1 MKFFQK
7 DRRIEGSGIIIE
19 EGKNRNV
26 SMDDETFGVLYV
38 VGTPIGNLK
47 DISLRA
53 LEILKSVD
61 LIIAEDTRRT
71 SHLLSYYGISKPMES
86 FNERNSFKKIDNIIE
101 RLKSGMKIAQVSDA
115 GMPVISDP
123 GWNLVRRCHE
133 EKIKVEVIPGPSALT
148 SAVAISGFPGT
159 YFYFVGFMPKD
170 KNRRRLLRK
179 IKDNELIER
188 FAFFESP
195 ERLKKT
201 LEDIYNILGDC
212 KIFIARELTKL
223 HEEHFYGTVSQ
234 ALKHFDKVK
243 GEITVVVEKLEATEI
258 PEGEESQDLGTGE
271 YIR

>member
-1 MKFFQK
+1 M
-7 DRRIEGSGIIIE
+7 
-19 EGKNRNV
+19 
-26 SMDDETFGVLYV
+26 LYV

-47 DISLRA
+47 DITLRA
-53 LEILKSVD
+53 IETLKSVD
-61 LIIAEDTRRT
+61 LILAEDTRRT
-71 SHLLSYYGISKPMES
+71 FQLLSHYGITKPMES
-86 FNERNSFKKIDNIIE
+86 FNERNSFKKIDKIIKC
-101 RLKSGMKIAQVSDA
+101 LKSGMKIAQVSDA

-123 GWNLVRRCHE
+123 GWNLVRKCHE
-133 EKIKVEVIPGPSALT
+133 EGIKVEVIPGPSALT

-212 KIFIARELTKL
+212 KIFIAREITKL
-223 HEEHFYGTVSQ
+223 HEEQFYGTVSQ
-234 ALKHFDKVK
+234 ALKHFDKVR
-243 GEITVVVEKLEATEI
+243 GEITVVVEKLEATQI
-258 PEGEESQDLGTGE
+258 PEDEGSQDLE
-271 YIR
+271 SCE